1 MLLFMCKRAKEICQT
16 IGVWQEIER
25 EVAGDRL
32 GSVVVAKLINRSR
45 PLAFLNHLG
54 LAELI
59 LAGGWFIW
67 WERRKLVH
75 GETIQSQGRA
85 ALSIA
90 TLTTNYQRILK
101 KTVTRAEGWKKPPEG
116 ILLLNI
122 DASYRPE
129 RGDGVQGEL

>member
-1 MLLFMCKRAKEICQT
+1 M
-16 IGVWQEIER
+16 
-25 EVAGDRL
+25 
-32 GSVVVAKLINRSR
+32 VVAELINRSR
-45 PLAFLNHLG
+45 TLALLNHLG

-59 LAGGWFIW
+59 LRGGWFIW
-67 WERRKLVH
+67 WERRKLVQ

-101 KTVTRAEGWKKPPEG
+101 KTVTRAEGWKKPPKE

-122 DASYRPE
+122 NASYRPE
-129 RGDGVQGEL
+129 RGNGVRGEF

>member
-1 MLLFMCKRAKEICQT
+1 M
-16 IGVWQEIER
+16 
-25 EVAGDRL
+25 
-32 GSVVVAKLINRSR
+32 INRSR
-45 PLAFLNHLG
+45 PLAFLNHLR

-59 LAGGWFIW
+59 LTGGWFIW

-129 RGDGVQGEL
+129 RGDGG